1 MNGGAFNKVL
11 SEAAEKRERSPQER
25 VAILLLSLGNPLGA
39 KILQHFGAEDIKAI
53 MAAASQ
59 VGVITRDDLEAL
71 IDDFAAQFG
80 KALGIDT
87 GEQTV
92 RNLVEQAFPP
102 EQLNTL
108 LAAGGGPQ
116 FEPVWGKFQAGSD
129 NLIVPYLLDEHP
141 QTTAF
146 IISNLEPDVAA
157 RCLAVLPRELRDT
170 VTRRLLDLAPVTERV
185 SAILQQCLKDD
196 LLGKSAQSA
205 GVSGLNR
212 LAALLNRLDREQS
225 SAVLDSL
232 TASQPDVA
240 RELRGM
246 VFSFEDIEQLTQ
258 PARLTL
264 FDKVPTEQVI
274 AALRGTPDGLRD
286 AVLGSLSARSKR
298 MVEAE
303 LSTNGAQ
310 PGRDTPQARRA
321 IADLALQLSQN
332 GEIALSPAP

>member
-1 MNGGAFNKVL
+1 MGSGAFNEVL
-11 SEAAEKRERSPQER
+11 AEAAQKRERPPQER

-39 KILQHFGAEDIKAI
+39 KILQHFGPEDIRAI

-59 VGVITRDDLEAL
+59 VGVITRDDLEAV

-80 KALGIDT
+80 RALGIET

-108 LAAGGGPQ
+108 FATGGEAQ
-116 FEPVWGKFQAGSD
+116 FEPVWAKFQAGSD

-141 QTTAF
+141 QTTAY

-170 VTRRLLDLAPVTERV
+170 VTRRLLDLAPVTERASMIV
-185 SAILQQCLKDD
+185 QRCLADD
-196 LLGKSAQSA
+196 LLGKAQQSGGGS
-205 GVSGLNR
+205 GVAR
-212 LAALLNRLDREQS
+212 LAGLLNRLDREQS
-225 SAVLDSL
+225 GAMLEAL
-232 TASQPDVA
+232 AASQPDVA

-246 VFSFEDIEQLTQ
+246 VFSFEDIEQLAQ

-274 AALRGTPDGLRD
+274 AALCGTPDGFRD

-303 LSTNGAQ
+303 LSNRGAQ
-310 PGRDTPQARRA
+310 PGRDTMQARRA
-321 IADLALQLSQN
+321 IADLALQLSQR
-332 GEIALSPAP
+332 GEIALPAAP